1 MTTLPNSLK
10 SDNLVYY
17 TLVDNINYVLGY
29 CIIQANS
36 KFKIHYHD
44 TDEMYVILD
53 GEDEFYVILDGQD
66 EFYNHT
72 EWVKIKKENQLIL
85 NHIQIIVVKQILGL
99 F

>member
-10 SDNLVYY
+10 SYNLVYY

-53 GEDEFYVILDGQD
+53 GEDEFIIIRNGL
-66 EFYNHT
+66 
-72 EWVKIKKENQLIL
+72 KLKKENQLIL